1 VSRTHLERVPPDYQ
15 RRQTL
20 TSAERFITPE
30 LKRYEDKILNAE
42 ERLHELEYER
52 FVELREKVV
61 AATARLRAT
70 AQAVA
75 RVDVLAGLAELAA
88 RRAYCRPHVDPGGG
102 IEIHDGRHPV
112 VEVLRPED
120 PFVPNDTRLDR
131 DAEQIIILTGPNMGG
146 KSTYL
151 RQVAL
156 IVLMAQS
163 GSFVPA
169 SEARIGV
176 IDKIFCRV
184 GASDSLA
191 RGQSTFLVEM
201 QETANILHNATP
213 ASLVLLD
220 EVGRG
225 TSTFDGLSLAWAVVE
240 YLHEQARV
248 QAVTL
253 FATHY
258 HELTDLA
265 RLWPRVRNYRLSVRE
280 WQDKV
285 VFLRRVEAGASDR
298 SYGIHVAR
306 LAGVPP
312 EVIERAR
319 EILRNLESQEY
330 TPEGLPRAGRSARP
344 RTQQRPLPLLIE
356 DAAADPILERL
367 RGLEPEHLTPIEAL
381 AVLDELV
388 RKVRERRKD

>member
-1 VSRTHLERVPPDYQ
+1 M
-15 RRQTL
+15 
-20 TSAERFITPE
+20 
-30 LKRYEDKILNAE
+30 
-42 ERLHELEYER
+42 
-52 FVELREKVV
+52 
-61 AATARLRAT
+61 
-70 AQAVA
+70 
-75 RVDVLAGLAELAA
+75 
-88 RRAYCRPHVDPGGG
+88 
-102 IEIHDGRHPV
+102 IEF
-112 VEVLRPED
+112 E
-120 PFVPNDTRLDR
+120 
-131 DAEQIIILTGPNMGG
+131 
-146 KSTYL
+146 
-151 RQVAL
+151 
-156 IVLMAQS
+156 
-163 GSFVPA
+163 
-169 SEARIGV
+169 
-176 IDKIFCRV
+176 RV

-367 RGLEPEHLTPIEAL
+367 RGLQPEHLTPIEAL
-381 AVLDELV
+381 AVEDCP
-388 RKVRERRKD
+388 DFGNATFQN